1 MLARKYFTVGV
12 LTLGLLASACSSGG
26 DDDNSK
32 GGDKSST
39 TKPGTSGEPPVSS
52 VEDVKGA
59 VVQIVATGS
68 FVEPSESIAVS
79 ETFEGASSGSGF
91 IIDPSGIAVTNNH
104 VVTGNASLK
113 VYVEGKEDPVS
124 AKVLGV
130 SECSDLAV
138 IDLEGDG
145 YPFLSWS
152 SDPPAVG
159 RDVRAAGFP
168 LGDPE
173 FTLTSGI
180 ISKEGPIHLSN
191 LAVADPKSGEA
202 TRVGFKILDD
212 GRKVRF
218 AKRSGDLIDG

>member
-1 MLARKYFTVGV
+1 MRARRFFTVGV

-26 DDDNSK
+26 DDDNG
-32 GGDKSST
+32 GGDTPT
-39 TKPGTSGEPPVSS
+39 TKASTGAEGAVSS

-138 IDLEGDG
+138 IDL
-145 YPFLSWS
+145 
-152 SDPPAVG
+152 
-159 RDVRAAGFP
+159 
-168 LGDPE
+168 
-173 FTLTSGI
+173 
-180 ISKEGPIHLSN
+180 
-191 LAVADPKSGEA
+191 
-202 TRVGFKILDD
+202 
-212 GRKVRF
+212 
-218 AKRSGDLIDG
+218 